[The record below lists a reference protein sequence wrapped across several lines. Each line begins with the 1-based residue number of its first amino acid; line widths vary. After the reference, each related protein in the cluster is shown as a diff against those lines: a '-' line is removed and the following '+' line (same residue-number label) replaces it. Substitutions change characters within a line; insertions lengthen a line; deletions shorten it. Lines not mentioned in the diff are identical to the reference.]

1 MFVRD
6 NQLQELLVSDPDFAK
21 DSENT
26 PVLNNS
32 FRSIDMHIVDTG
44 EKFLEGEED
53 LYDEDGNKKPRGLLL
68 EGSPRGKSGFFASG
82 GDLRKKS
89 ALFQPD
95 QLDHLRITPTDPELL
110 AMKYDMKAD
119 FGRED
124 SIAENH
130 DSNFGSGRI
139 VKKGPGIN
147 NVILA
152 NQVGG
157 PSSSVRTDSSGDILT
172 TPEDKEDDI
181 DWGKFV
187 NAHINKLTK
196 KCARR
201 LTNEDNNVANVR
213 RYSVNS
219 KDSRT
224 SKRLQQQEAISK
236 RTIDLIYEEKSWEDF
251 SPKKANNSKFAGQ
264 REESGNLDAN
274 LSLHPSRTASLR
286 SSDEIPRYFF
296 TESAVLNFSI
306 VKLEM

>member
-6 NQLQELLVSDPDFAK
+6 NQLQELLVSDPDFVK
-21 DSENT
+21 DSENV
-26 PVLNNS
+26 PALDSS
-32 FRSIDMHIVDTG
+32 FRSIDMHILDKG

-53 LYDEDGNKKPRGLLL
+53 LYDEDGNKKPRGFVLNS
-68 EGSPRGKSGFFASG
+68 SPERKSGFFSPG

-89 ALFQPD
+89 AMLKVD
-95 QLDHLRITPTDPELL
+95 QLEHLRTTPTDPELL

-124 SIAENH
+124 PIAENS
-130 DSNFGSGRI
+130 DSNFGSRRI

-147 NVILA
+147 NIILA
-152 NQVGG
+152 DRNGG
-157 PSSSVRTDSSGDILT
+157 PSSSVRTDSSDDILT

-187 NAHINKLTK
+187 TGHINKLTK

-201 LTNEDNNVANVR
+201 LTEEDNNMANLR
-213 RYSVNS
+213 KYSVNS

-236 RTIDLIYEEKSWEDF
+236 RTIDLIYEEKSLEDF
-251 SPKKANNSKFAGQ
+251 SPKKAHQSKFAGQ
-264 REESGNLDAN
+264 PEEQTNLDAN
-274 LSLHPSRTASLR
+274 ISLHQSRTASR
-286 SSDEIPRYFF
+286 RGSDEIPRYF
-296 TESAVLNFSI
+296 LQ
-306 VKLEM
+306 